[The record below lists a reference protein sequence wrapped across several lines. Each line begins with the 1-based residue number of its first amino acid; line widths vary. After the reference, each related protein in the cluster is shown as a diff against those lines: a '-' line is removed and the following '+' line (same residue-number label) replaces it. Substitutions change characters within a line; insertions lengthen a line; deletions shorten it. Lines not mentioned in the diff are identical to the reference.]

1 MLAVAGYILA
11 LIMGIILGLI
21 GGGGSILTF
30 PVLVYFFGINPNLAT
45 TDSLFIV
52 GVTALIG
59 AIGYIKIKLVS
70 MRSVLV
76 FGLPSILS
84 IFITKKYI
92 FPPIP
97 GLIPIFGDHYI
108 TKDLA
113 VVLLFSLLMIFAS
126 YSMIKPL
133 KVIRQ
138 DDYEGTERYRYLL
151 IIVIGIS
158 VGILAGLVGAGGG
171 FLIIPALVIL
181 AKLPMKKAI
190 GTSLIIIFLNSSI
203 GFLGSITHE
212 ITINWTFLLSIVSL
226 SVAGILIGIK
236 LSNYIPGSKLK
247 PAFGW
252 FVLITGI
259 TMITLEFL

>member
-1 MLAVAGYILA
+1 MVIGYILA
-11 LIMGIILGLI
+11 VIMGVILGLI

-30 PVLVYFFGINPNLAT
+30 PVLVYFFGVTPNLAT
-45 TDSLFIV
+45 SDSLFIV
-52 GVTALIG
+52 GATALVG
-59 AIGYIKIKLVS
+59 AMGYIKNKLVCP
-70 MRSVLV
+70 RSVIA
-76 FGLPSILS
+76 FGVPSIIS

-97 GLIPIFGDHYI
+97 GLIPIFPNFSI

-113 VVLLFSLLMIFAS
+113 VTILFSILMILAS

-138 DDYEGTERYRYLL
+138 DDYESTDRYRYLL
-151 IIVIGIS
+151 IIVIGIC
-158 VGILAGLVGAGGG
+158 VGFLAGLVGAGGG

-190 GTSLIIIFLNSSI
+190 GTSLVIIFLNSSI
-203 GFLGSITHE
+203 GFVGSITHD
-212 ITINWTFLLSIVSL
+212 IIVNWGFLLSMAGL
-226 SVAGILIGIK
+226 SIIGILIG
-236 LSNYIPGSKLK
+236 LYLARFIPGSKLK

-252 FVLITGI
+252 FVLITGL
-259 TMITLEFL
+259 TMLTIEFL